1 MFQAIFN
8 PPHSLNS
15 NIEGFISVSVP
26 DSDENRLRFWPLWG
40 FGTDFQVFGT
50 LKKGLIQSGW
60 EASDVLSKNP
70 AASFSWYPWSYCWAW
85 MTIHLQFTGFW
96 LNGDV
101 CPSAM
106 AQNTR
111 KLFLTVK
118 KLHIVDIDICWS
130 GGTPHPISHSFFVP
144 IPANGGMFS
153 GMILCWLIFM
163 LKGGKSLKVIGIWE
177 LAFDNVHLV
186 YIYIY
191 L

>member
-1 MFQAIFN
+1 MFICSNLIYPPYPMVSLVRLPTILCSIQSS
-8 PPHSLNS
+8 PPHSLN
-15 NIEGFISVSVP
+15 
-26 DSDENRLRFWPLWG
+26 
-40 FGTDFQVFGT
+40 
-50 LKKGLIQSGW
+50 
-60 EASDVLSKNP
+60 KNP
-70 AASFSWYPWSYCWAW
+70 AASFSWKILDPTVELEWSF
-85 MTIHLQFTGFW
+85 ISFTGFW

-101 CPSAM
+101 CPSTM

-144 IPANGGMFS
+144 IPANGGMFL
-153 GMILCWLIFM
+153 GMISWLIFM

-186 YIYIY
+186 YI
-191 L
+191 